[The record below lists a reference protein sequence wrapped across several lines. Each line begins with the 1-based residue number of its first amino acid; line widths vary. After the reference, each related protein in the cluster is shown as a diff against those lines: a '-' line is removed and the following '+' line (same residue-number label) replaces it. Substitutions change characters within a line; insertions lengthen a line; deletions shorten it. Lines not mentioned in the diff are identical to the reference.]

1 MKYILYLLLIAVI
14 FGLVALVDFLLKRIF
29 PKARPNPGCQAVRL
43 PRYSSILG
51 LLMTLLGLIA
61 LLYIP
66 RQEQLALWLG
76 CWVVLAIGVYLLVN
90 FFWFGIFY
98 DDEGFTYRPFLKKG
112 RYYRYEEIT
121 GQRAY
126 LAKSGWN
133 TNLYAR
139 DDEIQLY
146 AALQGVSEFL
156 NKAFFAWCR
165 QKGIDP
171 DTVENDPH
179 MLVFFP
185 EPEDP

>member
-1 MKYILYLLLIAVI
+1 MI
-14 FGLVALVDFLLKRIF
+14 GDFV
-29 PKARPNPGCQAVRL
+29 P
-43 PRYSSILG
+43 
-51 LLMTLLGLIA
+51 
-61 LLYIP
+61 
-66 RQEQLALWLG
+66 QE
-76 CWVVLAIGVYLLVN
+76 VFIM
-90 FFWFGIFY
+90 
-98 DDEGFTYRPFLKKG
+98 
-112 RYYRYEEIT
+112 YEEIT

-185 EPEDP
+185 EPEDS